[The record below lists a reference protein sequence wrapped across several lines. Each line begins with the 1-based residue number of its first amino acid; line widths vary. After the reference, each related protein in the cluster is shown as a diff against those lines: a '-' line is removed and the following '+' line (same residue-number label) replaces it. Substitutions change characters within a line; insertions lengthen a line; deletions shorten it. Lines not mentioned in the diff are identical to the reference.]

1 MLPVSLAQN
10 QRNNVLLTVT
20 WTGSL
25 QKDSHGQKSQASML
39 LAQYNLKL
47 SSKIITASNQSIN
60 NTISSN
66 S

>member
-10 QRNNVLLTVT
+10 QRNEVLLTLT
-20 WTGSL
+20 WSGSL
-25 QKDSHGQKSQASML
+25 QKESHGQKSHASML
-39 LAQYNLKL
+39 LGQYDLKL

-60 NTISSN
+60 NIISTN